1 MEQFGSFPR
10 PLAYAIKELSGFSK
24 SAIRCNPD
32 KWDKV
37 IAGDTIKVALPQNT
51 LIDLKSLTLY
61 CKGSGTTSAKAVHFP
76 RLGVSSLIRTLSIYI
91 NGNLVERIDAYNVL
105 YNKLYD
111 LDGGGIGQ
119 VAKRHLEN
127 ADPSVTISTSTT
139 VATGSGN
146 PSITSKLATSTT
158 DRKFCVNNWIGMLN
172 SISTTIIDT
181 NDLNKVEIEITFD
194 SENVMFQST
203 SITRVT
209 GHNYEL
215 NDIHFLINKI
225 TFNSPLYY
233 QLKASKLLSSG
244 LTIGYQTYIA
254 SKASAVAKSTS
265 VNVSTSVNSTSLDQ
279 LIFTMTPVENTTSN
293 LLLYGNWDASSSG
306 ANVFDFNKIYNS
318 GVTTADSG
326 TDATI
331 GGFYNQSR
339 YFRSDAVG
347 LTSASFEINNTPLH
361 PIPLQDYEIF
371 QENLIALGYNNIDM
385 GSEIHQGCI
394 GLGNF
399 LKYYFCFITSLE
411 MIQTDSFYKSG
422 LNGMSSALN
431 ITARLSFSST
441 DSSFVPY
448 IFAKTTRILQ
458 INEGHSIAVI
468 V

>member
-1 MEQFGSFPR
+1 M
-10 PLAYAIKELSGFSK
+10 
-24 SAIRCNPD
+24 
-32 KWDKV
+32 
-37 IAGDTIKVALPQNT
+37 
-51 LIDLKSLTLY
+51 
-61 CKGSGTTSAKAVHFP
+61 KA
-76 RLGVSSLIRTLSIYI
+76 
-91 NGNLVERIDAYNVL
+91 A
-105 YNKLYD
+105 
-111 LDGGGIGQ
+111 
-119 VAKRHLEN
+119 
-127 ADPSVTISTSTT
+127 
-139 VATGSGN
+139 
-146 PSITSKLATSTT
+146 
-158 DRKFCVNNWIGMLN
+158 
-172 SISTTIIDT
+172 
-181 NDLNKVEIEITFD
+181 
-194 SENVMFQST
+194 
-203 SITRVT
+203 
-209 GHNYEL
+209 
-215 NDIHFLINKI
+215 
-225 TFNSPLYY
+225 
-233 QLKASKLLSSG
+233 KLLSSG

-254 SKASAVAKSTS
+254 SKGSAVAKSTS
-265 VNVSTSVNSTSLDQ
+265 VNVNTSVNTTSLDQ

-318 GVTTADSG
+318 GVTTADAG

-371 QENLIALGYNNIDM
+371 QENLIALGYNNQDM
-385 GSEIHQGCI
+385 GSGIHPGCI

-399 LKYYFCFITSLE
+399 LKYYFVMITSLE
-411 MIQTDSFYKSG
+411 MIQTDAFYKSG